1 MVIIINFLVIFVK
14 AALLNMT
21 GCAFIFTGLGFLKDA
36 GLFQMLGV
44 SNIVFCALLSIPL
57 LKKVDI
63 IFIEER
69 PCLELPR
76 IPLRLPQ

>member
-1 MVIIINFLVIFVK
+1 MIFVK

-63 IFIEER
+63 IHIYR
-69 PCLELPR
+69 GKALPELLR

>member
-1 MVIIINFLVIFVK
+1 MINSFIK
-14 AALLNMT
+14 ATLLSLAAGAL
-21 GCAFIFTGLGFLKDA
+21 GCIGLGFLKDA

-63 IFIEER
+63 IHIYR
-69 PCLELPR
+69 GKALPELLR